1 MKPADYVKH
10 LTELLAKAESE
21 LAKAEAILPHPA
33 GWFSVEQIRQE
44 LRMAHTRNASTR
56 AYDLYRRGLLE
67 RQPHQFKAATGQCH
81 KAYVYRPVP
90 PYRTIKEASEQMFAH
105 RADKVP
111 KGWVRIVDYCLTVN
125 VSDVCVRSRVAR
137 AGLRPKYWKTPR
149 GIIGLHLNAFYRKA
163 DLDRV
168 MRKR

>member
-1 MKPADYVKH
+1 MSEADIIKR
-10 LTELLAKAESE
+10 LLAE
-21 LAKAEAILPHPA
+21 LKRGDGYIPHPA

-81 KAYVYRPVP
+81 KAYIYKPVP
-90 PYRTIKEASEQMFAH
+90 PYRSIKEASEQMFAH

-111 KGWVRIVDYCLTVN
+111 KGWVRIVDYCLTAN
-125 VSDVCVRSRVAR
+125 ASDVCVRSRVLR
-137 AGLRPKYWKTPR
+137 SGLKPKYWKTPR
-149 GIIGLHLNAFYRKA
+149 GIIGLHLNAFYKKS

>member
-1 MKPADYVKH
+1 MSHAAIIQR
-10 LTELLAKAESE
+10 LLAE
-21 LAKAEAILPHPA
+21 LKRGDGYIPQPK
-33 GWFSVEQIRQE
+33 GWYSVEQIRKE
-44 LRMAHTRNASTR
+44 LSMAHTRNASSR

-81 KAYVYRPVP
+81 KAYVYRPMP
-90 PYRTIKEASEQMFAH
+90 PYHTIKEASEQMFAH

-168 MRKR
+168 MRKA

>member
-1 MKPADYVKH
+1 MSHAAIIQR
-10 LTELLAKAESE
+10 LLAE
-21 LAKAEAILPHPA
+21 LNRADGLIPQPK

-168 MRKR
+168 MRKA